1 VGLECTKCGKTN
13 RDIAKYCKYCGNPFT
28 AGENVK
34 NGLAVIDDLVGL
46 DNIKKEIQKM
56 VTVIEGM
63 KREGRLIP
71 MNFNTVLVGYSGTA
85 KTLIG
90 KILCHI
96 FYAYGLIQKEQ
107 PVTYKSNDLIGM
119 SKGVFKQRID
129 DARGGVLFIDDAE
142 LLVKPE
148 AKAGD
153 VLNTLLAEID
163 RKPDDLI
170 VIVTGLPFG
179 LRDFL
184 QKDENASFIGRFK
197 NIFYI
202 ADYSPD
208 QLTKIAEKELVK
220 AGFIAEQPLLDKLVK
235 RFRYLVKEEKKVDT
249 ESFPKNGHM
258 AVQEAAKLID
268 SYYLRKA
275 SDKKILPE
283 DIVGK
288 IEERK
293 PLEEIMKE
301 LDEFIGMKHIKDSVR
316 DLYRQVKLRK
326 ARLEHGVGNE
336 KPISFHSVLT
346 GNPGTGKTSVCR
358 IIGSIFEAIGVL
370 DYGHIVEVD
379 RSKMVGSYVG
389 HTGPLVNR
397 LCDQAMGGILFIDEA
412 YELYQSKDDD
422 FGHEAIT
429 TLIKRME
436 DDRGKYFVFAA
447 GYQEEMERFV
457 NSNPGLKSRVD
468 MYFHFDDY
476 SPGELADILKIM
488 VKKEKYA
495 IDDAA
500 MEKVHIYMKELCAGK
515 TRNFGNA
522 REARKL
528 FEKHIKSLQSKRIAD
543 MMDNEG
549 FDKAELTKITAAD
562 IPDHPDPVSGQE
574 AAPNQFEKTVDTVK
588 QGLEQYK
595 KDLQEIQKGLND
607 VSPENGEK
615 K

>member
-1 VGLECTKCGKTN
+1 MPVVE
-13 RDIAKYCKYCGNPFT
+13 
-28 AGENVK
+28 
-34 NGLAVIDDLVGL
+34 DLVGL
-46 DNIKKEIQKM
+46 ETIKGEIRKM

-63 KREGRLIP
+63 KREGRTIP

-96 FYAYGLIQKEQ
+96 FFEYGLIQKEE

-129 DARGGVLFIDDAE
+129 DARGGVLFIDDTE

-163 RKPDDLI
+163 RKSDNLI
-170 VIVTGLPFG
+170 VILTGLPFG
-179 LRDFL
+179 LREFL

-202 ADYSPD
+202 ADYSPEH
-208 QLTKIAEKELVK
+208 LSKIAEKELVK
-220 AGFIAEQPLLDKLVK
+220 NGFTVGADVLEKLDK
-235 RFRYLVKEEKKVDT
+235 RFRRLVKEEKKVDT
-249 ESFPKNGHM
+249 DSYPKNGHM
-258 AVQEAAKLID
+258 AVQEAGKIID
-268 SYYLRKA
+268 AYYLRHA
-275 SDKKILPE
+275 ADKKIIPD
-283 DIVGK
+283 DIQGK

-293 PLEEIMKE
+293 SIDEIMKE
-301 LDEFIGMKHIKDSVR
+301 LDEFIGMKDIKESIK
-316 DLYRQVKLRK
+316 DLYRQVKIRK
-326 ARLEHGVGNE
+326 ARIEQGMDKD

-358 IIGSIFEAIGVL
+358 VIGSIFEAIGVL

-379 RSKMVGSYVG
+379 RSRMVGSYVG

-447 GYQEEMERFV
+447 GYRNEMDQFV
-457 NSNPGLKSRVD
+457 NANPGLKSRVD
-468 MYFHFDDY
+468 MYFHFEDY
-476 SPGELADILKIM
+476 SPDELMEIAKLMI
-488 VKKEKYA
+488 KKEGYTFDESVTPKLLT
-495 IDDAA
+495 
-500 MEKVHIYMKELCAGK
+500 YMKELCDNKGP
-515 TRNFGNA
+515 NFGNA
-522 REARKL
+522 RESRKL
-528 FEKHIKSLQSKRIAD
+528 FEKYIKSRQSTRVAD
-543 MMDNEG
+543 LMDKDG
-549 FDKAELTKITAAD
+549 FDNAELTKITAED
-562 IPDHPDPVSGQE
+562 IPDHPEIEKGNS
-574 AAPNQFEKTVDTVK
+574 QFEKTVDTVK

-595 KDLQEIQKGLND
+595 KDLQDIQKGLNE
-607 VSPENGEK
+607 VEPGSGEEAK
-615 K
+615 